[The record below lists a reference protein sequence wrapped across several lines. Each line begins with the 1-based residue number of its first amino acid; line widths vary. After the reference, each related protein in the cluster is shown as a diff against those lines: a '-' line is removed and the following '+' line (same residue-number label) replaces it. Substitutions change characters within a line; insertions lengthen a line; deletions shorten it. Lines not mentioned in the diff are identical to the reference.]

1 MTANELRIGSIIDF
15 DGMKSIV
22 KEIDNQGVVV
32 FIKETDE
39 TEWIDLFQFT
49 PITLTEEILLKSGF
63 EITKNDEYPFK
74 YVINK
79 GMRNEVEIE
88 DLNSTTCFVLSHG
101 RRFSVVKIKHLHQLQ
116 NLYFALTGTELKIE
130 L

>member
-1 MTANELRIGSIIDF
+1 MLKINELRLGSIIDF
-15 DGMKSIV
+15 DGMKSVV

-49 PITLTEEILLKSGF
+49 PISLTEEILLKFGF
-63 EITKNDEYPFK
+63 EQKDHLFRLHLVNSIY
-74 YVINK
+74 
-79 GMRNEVEIE
+79 IE
-88 DLNSTTCFVLSHG
+88 FNSECGLWYFDIYMNTSRIELQY
-101 RRFSVVKIKHLHQLQ
+101 LHELQ
-116 NLYFALTGTELKIE
+116 NIYSSITFKELEIN

>member
-1 MTANELRIGSIIDF
+1 MIKSNELRLGSIIDF

-49 PITLTEEILLKSGF
+49 PIPLTEEVLLKCGF
-63 EITKNDEYPFK
+63 EQKDHFFRLHLVNSIY
-74 YVINK
+74 
-79 GMRNEVEIE
+79 IE
-88 DLNSTTCFVLSHG
+88 FNSECNLWHFDIYMNTSRIELQY
-101 RRFSVVKIKHLHQLQ
+101 LHELQ
-116 NLYFALTGTELKIE
+116 NIYSSITFKELEIN

>member
-1 MTANELRIGSIIDF
+1 MIKSNELRLGSIIDF
-15 DGMKSIV
+15 DGMKSVV

-49 PITLTEEILLKSGF
+49 PISLTEEILLKCGF
-63 EITKNDEYPFK
+63 EKKDHLFRLHLVNSIY
-74 YVINK
+74 
-79 GMRNEVEIE
+79 IE
-88 DLNSTTCFVLSHG
+88 FNSECNLWYFDIYMNTSRIELQY
-101 RRFSVVKIKHLHQLQ
+101 LHELQ
-116 NLYFALTGTELKIE
+116 NIYSSITFKELEIN